1 MRGGNRAVCKKGH
14 HKGSRGF
21 EYFKRPGE
29 LKGGGH
35 GREKAGKIFADGAG
49 EKYRQSL
56 WRQGDFTCS
65 GIAVPP

>member
-21 EYFKRPGE
+21 KYLKRPGE

-49 EKYRQSL
+49 GRDICSQH
-56 WRQGDFTCS
+56 GDR
-65 GIAVPP
+65 GISPVRE